1 MKSLATAASTTSRFP
16 VSAKNVGLRTF
27 RRGGTTNAR
36 DNRVPAP
43 HIDLHGR
50 WLGRGT
56 TTQDLYDANSIVRR
70 VEVSG
75 SMGATFGSGI

>member
-1 MKSLATAASTTSRFP
+1 MPKRHR
-16 VSAKNVGLRTF
+16 RTF

-43 HIDLHGR
+43 DIDLHGR
-50 WLGRGT
+50 CLGRGT

-70 VEVSG
+70 VEVSA
-75 SMGATFGSGI
+75 SMGALFGSGI